1 MFMVLI
7 CLWLCVMQVT
17 FRDRMERLIRVR
29 NPWGQVEWT
38 GAWSDKWA
46 KFLLQIFF
54 FLYLI
59 FSQNDFKKVVQ
70 STENN
75 KNTHDLFKLISY
87 VILKTFLYC
96 VKLPWVEWDRSFW
109 KGRLAS

>member
-1 MFMVLI
+1 
-7 CLWLCVMQVT
+7 MQVT

-70 STENN
+70 STGNN
-75 KNTHDLFKLISY
+75 KNTRDLFKLISY
-87 VILKTFLYC
+87 VIFKDQFVSIVWSSPEWNDIDPSEREDLHLKM
-96 VKLPWVEWDRSFW
+96 EDGEFW
-109 KGRLAS
+109 